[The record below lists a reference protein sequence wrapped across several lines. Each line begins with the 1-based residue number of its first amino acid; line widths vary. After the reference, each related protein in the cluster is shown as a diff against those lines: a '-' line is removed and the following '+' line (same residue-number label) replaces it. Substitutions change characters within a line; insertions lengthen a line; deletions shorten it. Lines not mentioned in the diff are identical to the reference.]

1 MGQGIEFGIICLIL
15 LCAVTTVFVIFYRHH
30 KKMIT
35 TIDQLIIRAEEIAEG
50 NYDNV
55 ILPEGSMETIHLAK
69 ALNKMTKRLNIERE
83 RVESR
88 KEQLGSILSS
98 MNNGVMAVE
107 SSGRILFYNQPFII
121 LFRNQMRYTEEDLLN
136 KSFYKYF
143 KSDELSDLMNQVEEE
158 ERPIRKEM
166 ILQNG
171 QHSVVLMVKCTPLY
185 KKARKKFGTILVV
198 EDITRMKKL
207 ESLRRDFVSSVTH
220 ELKTPLTSIR
230 GFVDTLKGGAIDDPV
245 FAKRFLDII
254 DIEAERLSILVND
267 ILILS
272 EIENSTETGKSMV
285 CVETVIDEVVELLDK
300 NKKDSVTIVKKMDKP
315 VTDYLCNRDRLKEL
329 ILNLAD
335 NGVKYTN
342 EGQVTISCWEEEKDL
357 VFQFSDTGVGIPEE
371 HLPRLFERFYRV
383 DKGRSRKQGGT
394 GLGLS
399 IVKHIVELY
408 KGSITVESKVGE
420 GSVFT
425 VRLPYYL
432 DR

>member
-1 MGQGIEFGIICLIL
+1 MGHEMEFGIICLIL
-15 LCAVTTVFVIFYRHH
+15 LCAVSTAFVLFYNHH
-30 KKMIT
+30 KKMVA
-35 TIDQLIIRAEEIAEG
+35 TIEQLIIRAEEIADG
-50 NYDNV
+50 TYDNV
-55 ILPEGSMETIHLAK
+55 ITSEGPMETIHLAK

-98 MNNGVMAVE
+98 MNNGVMAIE
-107 SSGRILFYNQPFII
+107 SSGKILFYNKPFIN

-143 KSDELSDLMNQVEEE
+143 KSDELSDLINQVEEE
-158 ERPIRKEM
+158 ECPIRREM
-166 ILQNG
+166 ILENG
-171 QHSVVLMVKCTPLY
+171 QQPMVLMVKCTPLY

-207 ESLRRDFVSSVTH
+207 ESIRKDFVSNVTH

-230 GFVDTLKGGAIDDPV
+230 GFVDTLKAGAIDDPV
-245 FAKRFLDII
+245 FARRFLDII
-254 DIEAERLSILVND
+254 DIEAERLSILVKD

-272 EIENSTETGKSMV
+272 EIENSVETGKSMV
-285 CVETVIDEVVELLDK
+285 CVETVIDEVLELLDK
-300 NKKDSVTIVKKMDKP
+300 NKKNTVRILKKMDKP

-335 NGVKYTN
+335 NGIKYTN
-342 EGQVTISCWEEEKDL
+342 EGQVVITCWEDEKDL
-357 VFQFSDTGVGIPEE
+357 ILQFSDTGVGIPEE

-425 VRLPYYL
+425 VMLPYYL
-432 DR
+432 DK